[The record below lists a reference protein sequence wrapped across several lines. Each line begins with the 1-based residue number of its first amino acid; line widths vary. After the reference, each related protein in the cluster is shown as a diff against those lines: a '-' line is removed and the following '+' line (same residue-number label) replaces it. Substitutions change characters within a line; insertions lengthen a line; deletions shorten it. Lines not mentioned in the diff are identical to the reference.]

1 VSKFDGTSASVLPF
15 CSTERVKARS
25 CDERA
30 STALFFDAL
39 FGELGE
45 LLSLDDGVAFRKL
58 SFSKHLEVALQRKK

>member
-1 VSKFDGTSASVLPF
+1 
-15 CSTERVKARS
+15 VKARS